1 MTSFD
6 PTAYGRDIADLY
18 DDLYPSGGPDIAAA
32 VATIAAASPRD
43 PVLELGIGTGRMAF
57 PLRDA
62 GLDVHGV
69 EISPEMVAQLT
80 GRDPEGTLTVHLADM
95 TTFDLGTTYGAVV
108 CFADGL
114 YALPTQDLQ
123 AQCLVRSAAHLG
135 PGARLFLET
144 TWPGVVQKQP
154 TGVPA
159 GVKHLGADSLW
170 LTTAYHKPLSQVS
183 LYVHSLIG
191 GGQVRTVREL
201 FRAVWPS
208 ELDLMARLAGLRLVE
223 RWQDWT
229 GTPVGEDPVRVI
241 SVYQREP
248 PA

>member
-6 PTAYGRDIADLY
+6 PTAYGRDIADIY
-18 DDLYPSGGPDIAAA
+18 DELYPGGGADAAA
-32 VATIAAASPRD
+32 AAGALLDAAAGA

-69 EISPEMVAQLT
+69 EISPEMVAQLRA
-80 GRDPEGTLTVHLADM
+80 RDPEGTLTIHEADM

-108 CFADGL
+108 CFSDGL

-123 AQCLVRSAAHLG
+123 VRCLARGAAHLA
-135 PGARLFLET
+135 PGARLFLDT
-144 TWPGVVQKQP
+144 TWPGKVQQSP
-154 TGVPA
+154 SGVPA
-159 GVKHLGADSLW
+159 AINHRSEDSVMI
-170 LTTAYHKPLSQVS
+170 TTVYHKPVSQVS

-191 GGQVRTVREL
+191 GGQVRTIREL

-208 ELDLMARLAGLRLVE
+208 ELDLMARLAGLALVA
-223 RWQDWT
+223 RWQDWS
-229 GTPVGEDPVRVI
+229 GTPVTEDPGRII
-241 SVYQREP
+241 SVYEREP
-248 PA
+248 TA